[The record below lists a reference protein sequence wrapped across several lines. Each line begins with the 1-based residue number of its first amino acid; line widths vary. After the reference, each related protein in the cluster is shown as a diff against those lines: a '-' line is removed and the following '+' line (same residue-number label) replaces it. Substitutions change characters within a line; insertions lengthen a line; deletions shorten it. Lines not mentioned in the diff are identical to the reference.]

1 MPRPADIDRDLKISE
16 VSRLMPWHGYVNTKD
31 ILHSLNRQIDDC
43 AEGKQVFFSF
53 YEDKNRADQTGLFF
67 FRGKP
72 GAPFA
77 LICPGGGF
85 AYVGSLHEG
94 FPLAQAVSE
103 KGFNAFV
110 IQYRIG
116 GARVAC
122 EDLAQ
127 ALAWIIDHAKEL
139 EVAPTGYIHSGE
151 ARPVPEWLLISALT
165 AARRSEP
172 QKRPGQLSSSW
183 NIPGTLITP
192 TRILPLTQWSVAMIR
207 LPTMKQ

>member
-1 MPRPADIDRDLKISE
+1 MSEWAIPSAVFANEWHLKASSNIRELKNHPYLKAFASHLMPRPADIDRDLKISE

-31 ILHSLNRQIDDC
+31 ILHSLNRLIDDC

-94 FPLAQAVSE
+94 FPSLRLS
-103 KGFNAFV
+103 
-110 IQYRIG
+110 
-116 GARVAC
+116 
-122 EDLAQ
+122 
-127 ALAWIIDHAKEL
+127 
-139 EVAPTGYIHSGE
+139 
-151 ARPVPEWLLISALT
+151 
-165 AARRSEP
+165 
-172 QKRPGQLSSSW
+172 QKKASTHSSS
-183 NIPGTLITP
+183 NIVLAVLESLVKIWLRLSPGL
-192 TRILPLTQWSVAMIR
+192 LTM
-207 LPTMKQ
+207 PKN